1 MTQSEKTQRIQLWV
15 TRGLLLIVIFMALL
29 WGLTNELAKRA
40 VRNDEAR
47 LKNTQKQTTMQ
58 GKETE

>member
-58 GKETE
+58 GKETG